1 MARRSGPVGAFAS
14 AQAAGSR
21 QQAAGKRA
29 AAVHVHLVFHG
40 AHGAVLVLLTFV
52 PALSTW
58 LPHLWGFK

>member
-14 AQAAGSR
+14 A
-21 QQAAGKRA
+21 QAAGKRA